1 MSVEIE
7 PSTTR
12 WWRPVERSDRW
23 ALAWML
29 VIPIVLFVLPAF
41 AGRPAIDADNLLQN
55 FPLRVLAGHQ
65 LASGHL
71 PLLNPLSDAGTPL
84 LGGMNAG
91 ALYPLSLLFAFVPA
105 IAAWLINLI
114 AIYVTAALGLFA
126 LLRWHGLRT
135 WPSFAA
141 ALTYTYSGA
150 MIGQMVHI
158 GVVQGFSF
166 IPWLTLAMLALSRRL
181 SKVHAKVTWSELAR
195 ISLPWACGV
204 ASLWGL
210 TFLTGEPRAIAELEL
225 LTIIVVPA
233 VLLLRTSYWLASWR
247 ARVAYLVS
255 LLVGFVWGVG
265 LGLVQLL
272 PGWSFITY
280 SQRSQVSYAFFGAG
294 SLAVRWSALFFSPD
308 IFGGNGAFGEPSYFV
323 NYNLTEVTG
332 YVGVL
337 ALMAVFAFFARF
349 TARGWRDG
357 ERDFTLYV
365 VVIVIGLLATWG
377 SFTPLGHV
385 FRAIPLFGSTRLQSR
400 NVILVDLGLSI
411 LLGWWLQRVQDNER
425 ERAGL
430 GVRSRWVT
438 LAPVIVVTLSS
449 LAFIVWGAK
458 MISYLGVP
466 PGTAHFASRLELSNA
481 LHLAIGLFVIAAM
494 LWRRFATRRFR
505 ILVAVLFL
513 DLMVFIVFTASGV
526 IGGTGPREPASASAV
541 ALFGTTGRFAL
552 VDPTGLHSEAFRALG
567 QTDMNVFTGLASVQG
582 YGALI
587 SKVYNDATGTQP
599 QAMVDPCQLGK
610 GTFSQLRLS
619 TIAIAATALSTNP
632 TANAAP
638 LSNCV
643 ANTIQPS
650 LRRYFGQLLN
660 VRTIVLRGVGARQIS
675 TGPLYLQLLSADG
688 RPIGPNVDVAAVGA
702 RKSVVG
708 FNPTRASAG
717 FMLSSSSGVQVGDT
731 LVTTGGGKNYSLN
744 TDFQLAIGSSSWRL
758 KSTENV
764 FSVFAATSVLPVA
777 WLTSPTSN
785 DRVTKIQTSSWGDS
799 WVSVSL
805 SSSRVLY
812 RSMAYLPGWRATAH
826 NLTTGREVLL
836 VVHRAGLIQSIR
848 VPAGQWSV
856 HFHYRAPYIEVSL
869 VTSVASTLLLVLV
882 VGRIARRSRRNRN
895 DKVLS

>member
-1 MSVEIE
+1 MSVELE

-29 VIPIVLFVLPAF
+29 VIPIVFFVLPTF

-55 FPLRVLAGHQ
+55 FPLRVLAGQQ

-91 ALYPLSLLFAFVPA
+91 ALYPLTLLFAFVPA

-114 AIYVTAALGLFA
+114 AVYLTAALGLFA

-181 SKVHAKVTWSELAR
+181 SQAHGKATWGELAR
-195 ISLPWACGV
+195 ISLPSICGV
-204 ASLWGL
+204 ALLWGL

-225 LTIIVVPA
+225 LMIIVAPA

-247 ARVAYLVS
+247 ARVAYLVT

-272 PGWSFITY
+272 PGWSFISY

-294 SLAVRWSALFFSPD
+294 SLAVRWSALLFSPD

-332 YVGVL
+332 YVGVV
-337 ALMAVFAFFARF
+337 ALVGAFAFFTRV
-349 TARGWRDG
+349 TKRGWKSG

-365 VVIVIGLLATWG
+365 VVIVVGLLATWG

-400 NVILVDLGLSI
+400 NVILVDFGLSL
-411 LLGWWLQRVQDNER
+411 LLGWWLQRVHDSEK
-425 ERAGL
+425 ERAGI
-430 GVRSRWVT
+430 GVRSRWITV
-438 LAPVIVVTLSS
+438 APAVIVTVSS
-449 LAFIVWGAK
+449 LAFILWGPK
-458 MISYLGVP
+458 VISYLGVP
-466 PGTAHFASRLELSNA
+466 PGTAHFASRLQLSNG
-481 LHLAIGLFVIAAM
+481 LHLAIGLLAIAAV
-494 LWRRFATRRFR
+494 LWRRVAPRRFR
-505 ILVAVLFL
+505 VLVAIVLL

-526 IGGTGPREPASASAV
+526 IGGTGPREPARASAV
-541 ALFGTTGRFAL
+541 ALFGTSGRFAL
-552 VDPTGLHSEAFRALG
+552 VDPTGLHTEAFRVLG

-587 SKVYNDATGTQP
+587 SKIYHDATGTQP
-599 QAMVDPCQLGK
+599 QAMLDPCQLGK

-619 TIAIAATALSTNP
+619 AIAIAATQLSATP
-632 TANAAP
+632 TLNAAP
-638 LSNCV
+638 LSSCV
-643 ANTIQPS
+643 ANTLQPL
-650 LRRYFGQLLN
+650 LRRYYGQVLD
-660 VRTIVLRGVGARQIS
+660 VRTVVLRGVGARPIS
-675 TGPLYLQLLSADG
+675 TGPLYLQLLSSDG
-688 RPIGPNVDVAAVGA
+688 KPIGPNVYVAAGGA
-702 RKSVVG
+702 LKGVVA
-708 FNPTRASAG
+708 FNQPYASAG
-717 FMLSSSSGVQVGDT
+717 FILSSSSGVQVSET
-731 LVTTGGGKNYSLN
+731 LVTTMGGTSYALD
-744 TDFQLAIGSSSWRL
+744 TDFQLAIASASWRL
-758 KSTENV
+758 ASTEND
-764 FSVFAATSVLPVA
+764 FSVFKATTVLPAA

-812 RSMAYLPGWRATAH
+812 RSEAYLPGWRATAL
-826 NLTTGREVLL
+826 NLATGREVMLL
-836 VVHRAGLIQSIR
+836 VHRAGLIQSVR
-848 VPAGQWSV
+848 VPPGRWSV

-869 VTSVASTLLLVLV
+869 ATSLASALLFVLV
-882 VGRIARRSRRNRN
+882 VGRLARQSRRNRK
-895 DKVLS
+895 DKVRS